1 MSDRLFAAALEGFAV
16 GASLIIAIGAQNA
29 FVLRQGLDRR
39 HVFAV
44 ATVCTVSDAVL
55 IAAGVAGLGALVHAA
70 PGMLTAITLA
80 GAAFLAIYGAL
91 ALRRAFAAER
101 LRPDSAASASLMAT
115 VAMCLALTWLNPHV
129 YLDTVVLI
137 GALSSRHAPPA
148 AVAFGAGA
156 IVASAAW
163 FYGLAYGARLLAPLF
178 LRPRA
183 WQILDV
189 VIALVMWAL
198 AARLVAEAL

>member
-1 MSDRLFAAALEGFAV
+1 MSDGLFAAALEGFAV